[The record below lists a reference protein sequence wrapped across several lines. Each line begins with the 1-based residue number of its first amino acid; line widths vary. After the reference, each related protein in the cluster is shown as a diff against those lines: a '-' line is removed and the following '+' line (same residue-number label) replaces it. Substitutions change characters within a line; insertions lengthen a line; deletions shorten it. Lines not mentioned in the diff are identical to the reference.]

1 MTAGTTSPDV
11 LVVGAGPVG
20 LCTAIELVRRGV
32 RVRIVDRRA
41 EPRTGTR
48 ACTVWQRSL
57 EVFDLMGLPV
67 GEYLASGVPYTFRT
81 HHFAGH
87 PPHVRDAA
95 QPGTPYP
102 RPLLIG
108 QQDTVAMLTRHLSAL
123 GVEVERDRTAVP
135 VAQDADGVTVRLE
148 TADGGGELVRAGWVV
163 GAQGPHSSVRDAMDS
178 AWEKK
183 HYGGTQLLQVD
194 ARWTGSLPG
203 DPSHCHLFLTREGS
217 LGSAPLPD
225 GRHRFYIGVADTGRT
240 GDPEVEEVLEAARRV
255 TGVGDLEFHD
265 ARFNWRVRLY
275 NAVAGSYRDG
285 RLLLAG
291 DSAHTLMPVTA
302 QGMNT
307 GIQDAFNLGWKL
319 AAVAR
324 GEAGDTLLDSYEAER
339 RPVALGLADRNHRTY
354 WGGTGPVP
362 PFDRLYEALD
372 HMGAGH
378 TGLPLAYPDSP
389 LSGRPEEGA
398 GGNAGRIAAGAAG
411 GNVGVTAGPVAGDRV
426 PDAVLHA
433 PEGRLFRLIGR
444 GSWNLLAFPADPG
457 DAESAGLAAKEI
469 SAAARR
475 TGVTA
480 RVVGNAFGGV
490 VGGGTQTLA
499 DPDGALRAAFGAQRG
514 AVFLLRPDG
523 YVAFRGAAHHGAA
536 LDRHLE
542 TVLGR
547 AVAAAR

>member
-1 MTAGTTSPDV
+1 MTAGTSGPDV

-20 LCTAIELVRRGV
+20 LCTAVELVRRGV
-32 RVRIVDRRA
+32 RVRVVDRRP

-57 EVFDLMGLPV
+57 EVFDLMGLPIE
-67 GEYLASGVPYTFRT
+67 EYVASGVPYTFRT
-81 HHFAGH
+81 HHFSGH

-95 QPGTPYP
+95 QPDTPYP
-102 RPLLIG
+102 LPLLIG

-123 GVEVERDRTAVP
+123 GVEVERDRTAEP

-148 TADGGGELVRAGWVV
+148 SSDGSAELVRAGWVV
-163 GAQGPHSSVRDAMDS
+163 GAQGPHSSVRDGMDS
-178 AWEKK
+178 SWEKK
-183 HYGGTQLLQVD
+183 HYPGTQLLQVD
-194 ARWTGSLPG
+194 TRWTGSLPG
-203 DPSHCHLFLTREGS
+203 DPSHCHLFLTEAGS

-255 TGVGDLEFHD
+255 TGVEDLEFHD
-265 ARFNWRVRLY
+265 SRFNWRVRLY

-319 AAVAR
+319 AAVVR
-324 GEAGDTLLDSYEAER
+324 GEAGDALLDSYEAER
-339 RPVALGLADRNHRTY
+339 RPVALGLAERNHRTY

-378 TGLPLAYPDSP
+378 TGLPLSYGDSP
-389 LSGRPEEGA
+389 LSASSEA
-398 GGNAGRIAAGAAG
+398 VAAD
-411 GNVGVTAGPVAGDRV
+411 GPGPAAGDRV
-426 PDAVLHA
+426 PDAPLHS

-444 GSWNLLAFPADPG
+444 DSWTLLAFPADPA
-457 DAESAGLAAKEI
+457 DAESAGVVAKEVGP
-469 SAAARR
+469 AAVRA
-475 TGVTA
+475 GVTA
-480 RVVGNAFGGV
+480 RVVGNSFGGT
-490 VGGGTQTLA
+490 VGGGTRTLA
-499 DPDGALRAAFGAQRG
+499 DPDGALRAAFGAAAG
-514 AVFLLRPDG
+514 AVFLVRPDG
-523 YVAFRGAAHHGAA
+523 YVAFRGGAHDGAA
-536 LDRHLE
+536 LERHLDA
-542 TVLGR
+542 VLG
-547 AVAAAR
+547 

>member
-1 MTAGTTSPDV
+1 MTPGTPGPEV

-67 GEYLASGVPYTFRT
+67 EEYLASGVPYTFRT
-81 HHFAGH
+81 HHFAGY

-102 RPLLIG
+102 RPLLVG
-108 QQDTVAMLTRHLSAL
+108 QQDTVAMLTRHLSGL
-123 GVEVERDRTAVP
+123 GVEVERGLTAVP
-135 VAQDADGVTVRLE
+135 VAQDDDGVTVRLE
-148 TADGGGELVRAGWVV
+148 TADGGSELTRAGWVV
-163 GAQGPHSSVRDAMDS
+163 GAQGPHSSVRDAMDC

-183 HYGGTQLLQVD
+183 HYSGTQLLQVD

-255 TGVGDLEFHD
+255 TGVYDLEFHD

-307 GIQDAFNLGWKL
+307 GVQDAFNLGWKL
-319 AAVAR
+319 AAVVR

-339 RPVALGLADRNHRTY
+339 RPVALGLAERNHRTY

-372 HMGAGH
+372 HMGSGH

-389 LSGRPEEGA
+389 LSGGPDGA
-398 GGNAGRIAAGAAG
+398 AAAGATDG
-411 GNVGVTAGPVAGDRV
+411 AGPVAGDRV
-426 PDAVLHA
+426 PDAALHS

-444 GSWNLLAFPADPG
+444 GSWTLLAFPADPA
-457 DAESAGLAAKEI
+457 DPESAGLAAKEL
-469 SAAARR
+469 APAARR
-475 TGVTA
+475 AGVTA
-480 RVVGNAFGGV
+480 RVVGNAFGGA

-514 AVFLLRPDG
+514 AVLLLRPDG
-523 YVAFRGAAHHGAA
+523 YVAFRGGARDGAA
-536 LDRHLE
+536 LEGHLE
-542 TVLGR
+542 AVLGR